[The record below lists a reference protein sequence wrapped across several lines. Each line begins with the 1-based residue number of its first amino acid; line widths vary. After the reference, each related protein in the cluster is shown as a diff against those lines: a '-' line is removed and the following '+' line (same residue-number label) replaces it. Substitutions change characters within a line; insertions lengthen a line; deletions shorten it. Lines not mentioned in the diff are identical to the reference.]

1 MEPSIH
7 TRIVSYVLALIFATS
22 GGAKLLSLPFEVEAF
37 ERWGYSPVFMYTIGI
52 LEVIGAIGLLA
63 PRVSALASFCLALLM
78 LGAITTHLIHGE
90 WPMLVV
96 AVAIAFAAG
105 CRGWSGRADI
115 RNLVGAF
122 R

>member
-1 MEPSIH
+1 MLI
-7 TRIVSYVLALIFATS
+7 RITIYSLALIFTLS
-22 GGAKLLSLPFEVEAF
+22 GGAKLLSLPFEIEAF
-37 ERWGYSPVFMYTIGI
+37 ERWGYSSIFMYTIGV

-63 PRVSALASFCLALLM
+63 PRVSALASFCLTVLM

-96 AVAIAFAAG
+96 ASAIAFAAG
-105 CRGWSGRADI
+105 WRGWSGRADI
-115 RNLVGAF
+115 KKLVDAF